1 MSIESLNWQFI
12 SVINLTL
19 IIYLSFF
26 IIPGSPDIT
35 GFIPHADKIGHFVL
49 YGFQAVS
56 LSMYFRKY
64 FFKNPNTIVLTICFI
79 IGLVIEYLQPVLTNN
94 RVFDFLDILANL
106 TGVLISLIILKVL
119 IRNRD
124 KREH

>member
-1 MSIESLNWQFI
+1 MNIESFNWQFI

-26 IIPGSPDIT
+26 IIPGSPDIP

-49 YGFQAVS
+49 YGFQALS

-64 FFKNPNTIVLTICFI
+64 FFKNPNTIVFTICFI

-94 RVFDFLDILANL
+94 RVFDFFDILANL
-106 TGVLISLIILKVL
+106 TGVLISLIILKLL
-119 IRNRD
+119 IR
-124 KREH
+124 KREK